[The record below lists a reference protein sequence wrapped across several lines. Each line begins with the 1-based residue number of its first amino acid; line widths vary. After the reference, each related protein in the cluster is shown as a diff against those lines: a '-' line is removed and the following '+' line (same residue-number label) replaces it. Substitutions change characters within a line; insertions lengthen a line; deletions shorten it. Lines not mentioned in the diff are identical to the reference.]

1 MLCICMPKSDKLLTE
16 TLPVDRVRTLL
27 GDQGGSASA
36 PALRDRL
43 IKVAGDRKML
53 VELMDA
59 VNGLNS

>member
-1 MLCICMPKSDKLLTE
+1 MSKSNKLLTE

-27 GDQGGSASA
+27 GDQGGAASA

-43 IKVAGDRKML
+43 IQVAGNKRML

-59 VNGLNS
+59 VNGLPSQ

>member
-1 MLCICMPKSDKLLTE
+1 MSKSTKLLTE

-27 GDQGGSASA
+27 GDQGGAASA

-43 IKVAGDRKML
+43 IQVAGNKRML

-59 VNGLNS
+59 VNGLPS